1 MKRAAVKAFC
11 ERQRTVPGLLDAMI
25 TRTDNPHD
33 GPFETVELMLLVQAL
48 QKADYV
54 AGEAGGVLGITPRK
68 MSYLMAKHM
77 DPERHYAVLARDP
90 RRRRKVKLAVVK

>member
-11 ERQRTVPGLLDAMI
+11 ERQRTGPGLLDAMI

-48 QKADYV
+48 QM
-54 AGEAGGVLGITPRK
+54 VLHKRV
-68 MSYLMAKHM
+68 YL
-77 DPERHYAVLARDP
+77 VLT
-90 RRRRKVKLAVVK
+90 VLTLMYQ